1 MKSRRHFLQDIAAL
15 SGAGLAASAI
25 FEPIQKALAID
36 PPEGSTYL
44 DAEHVVILM
53 QENRSFDHAFG
64 TLQGV
69 RGFNDPRAIELSN
82 GNPVWAQSNKAGE
95 TYIPFRLDIKESKTT
110 WMGCLP
116 HGWDDQVDA
125 ANGGKHDR
133 WLDTKRSGA
142 REYASM
148 PLTLGYH
155 TRKDIPFYYALAD
168 AFTICDQNFCSTLTG
183 TTPNRLHLWTGTIRE
198 KPDPKTPAL
207 VRNEDC
213 DFGAWVHWAT
223 FPERLEDQGISWK
236 IYQNELTV
244 PSGLI
249 GEADAWLGNF
259 GDNPIEWFTQY
270 GVRFSESHRKHL
282 EKRAKTLASELD
294 AVRKQLASQ
303 TGAATEKLQERKTD
317 LEATLARVN
326 KDRETF
332 SAENF
337 ERLSPRQKSIHARAF
352 TTNSG
357 DPAYRE
363 LTEITYRDGDKT
375 RRMAAPKGD
384 VLYQFRKDVNEGTL
398 PSVSWLVPPERF
410 SDHPGS
416 AWYGQWYLS
425 EVLSILT
432 KNPEVWKKTIF
443 ILTYDEND
451 GYFDHV
457 PPFQA
462 PHPDKPE
469 SGLASKGLD
478 TTLEHLE
485 LEVDRKHKPNG
496 SVRGNSLGLGFR
508 VPMLIASPWSR
519 GGFVYSEVTDHT
531 SPIQFLEKFLS
542 QKTGK
547 KIEEPNI
554 SAWRRAICGDLT
566 ASFQTYFDE
575 ESGLS
580 SFLGRDA
587 FLEAIHRAQFKNPP
601 TGFHPL
607 TEKEVADVRA
617 QSKETMM
624 PKQELGTRESCPL
637 PYELF
642 VDGALNKD
650 RTHFRISFQAD
661 NTIFGDRA
669 VGAPFIL
676 YAKTAQGLTVRH
688 YAVVAG
694 TSVED
699 TWPLETFAEGVY
711 HLRVYGPN
719 GFFREFTGDKD
730 DPQVEVSLGYYR
742 PDAKAQPSGDLQFT
756 IANRTSAPLHLVLR
770 DQTYGRD
777 DEEFTLAAGEE
788 KVLVRPSAQDSGWY
802 DYGVTVKGAGRFLK
816 RYAGRVETGRFSITD
831 PYMGFLCGD
840 C

>member
-36 PPEGSTYL
+36 PEEGSTFL

-64 TLQGV
+64 TLKGV
-69 RGFNDPRAIELSN
+69 RGFNDPRAIELAN
-82 GNPVWAQSNKAGE
+82 GNPVWAQSNAKGE

-110 WMGCLP
+110 WTGCLP

-142 REYASM
+142 KEYASM

-213 DFGAWVHWAT
+213 DYGSWVNWTT
-223 FPERLEDQGISWK
+223 FPERLEDHGISWK

-244 PSGLI
+244 PSGLTA
-249 GEADAWLGNF
+249 EADAWLGNF

-270 GVRFSESHRKHL
+270 GVCYSENHRKHR
-282 EKRAKTLASELD
+282 EK
-294 AVRKQLASQ
+294 ASQ
-303 TGAATEKLQERKTD
+303 TLGGELKGFDKAS
-317 LEATLARVN
+317 
-326 KDRETF
+326 RETF

-337 ERLSPRQKSIHARAF
+337 EKLSPREKSIHARAF
-352 TTNSG
+352 TTNAG

-363 LTEITYRDGDKT
+363 LREISYREGDKT
-375 RRMAAPKGD
+375 YRLNVPKGD
-384 VLYQFRKDVNEGTL
+384 ILYQFRKDVNDGTL
-398 PSVSWLVPPERF
+398 PTVSWLVPPERF
-410 SDHPGS
+410 SDHPCS

-462 PHPDKPE
+462 PHPNKPE

-496 SVRGNSLGLGFR
+496 AARGNSLGLGFR

-531 SPIQFLEKFLS
+531 SPIQFLERFLS

-547 KIEEPNI
+547 KVEEPNI

-566 ASFQTYFDE
+566 ASFQAYFDE
-575 ESGLS
+575 ESGLDK
-580 SFLGRDA
+580 FLARDA
-587 FLEAIHRAQFKNPP
+587 FLEAIHRARFKNPP

-607 TEKEVADVRA
+607 TEKEIADVRTHA
-617 QSKETMM
+617 KESLM

-642 VDGALNKD
+642 VDGELNKA
-650 RTHFRISFQAD
+650 RTHFKISLKAG
-661 NTIFGDRA
+661 NAIFGDRA
-669 VGAPFIL
+669 AGAPFIV
-676 YAKTAQGLTVRH
+676 YAKTAKGLTVRH

-694 TSVED
+694 TVVED
-699 TWPLETFAEGVY
+699 LWPLEAFPEGA
-711 HLRVYGPN
+711 HQLRVYGPN

-730 DPQVEVSLGYYR
+730 NPQLEIAMGYFQPDPNAPQL
-742 PDAKAQPSGDLQFT
+742 SGDVRLVVT
-756 IANRTSAPLHLVLR
+756 NKSSAPVELILR

-777 DEEFTLAAGEE
+777 DEEVAIAPGEE

-802 DYGVTVKGAGRFLK
+802 DYGVTVKGASRFLA
-816 RYAGRVETGRFSITD
+816 RYAGRVETGRFSISD